1 MFPRTSSLA
10 KLVRPASQ
18 AINRGVRPNVKAP
31 VLLSNS
37 GFTSTVS
44 TRSIATSTTVLN
56 QAMAETAPAIN
67 STFARSNALA
77 EEPLVSS
84 ESEEASTPKVS
95 TETVMAEYAGK
106 KAAGPLSMPEY
117 EGILKSLAYNR
128 SFPEAYGVLQD
139 MRAAGLKPSAT
150 AYGMVL
156 RAGRRSLR
164 IPEIRELFG
173 HKLENRYSKEAA
185 AGEEAAEEDP
195 AQQRQASPHYE
206 GMKQVKAWMAAEGV
220 EPETWFWDDVAAWL
234 SGINNAGLLINVA
247 IAMETRGVVP
257 SPFFYTKMLH
267 TLPRAGFAER
277 ADVLFSRMVHS
288 SIADVHAYV
297 VHLGSLVYLNRFN
310 EAEKLFGELRAKFE
324 LNEVA
329 YNTIIHGYLNA
340 KKADKALALLEE
352 FKADAKARPGNITA
366 TTFLAYFY
374 ETGDIKHASEVL
386 GYFREATG
394 FPASQVDNANL
405 LKFFGR
411 YEPARA
417 CQMIAEAVKDEAG
430 FGVPIYNAIINLLV
444 DRKIMPEWK
453 RTIGE
458 AVLDREYPLKLGG
471 LAEKCAKLPYHV
483 RHLLAR
489 MEANSVAPNSVT
501 YDLLM
506 RGLLN
511 RREYSAAI
519 DLYAAM
525 DAGNIPMFASHR
537 NAYLT
542 ALIAS
547 GAPASEITAF
557 LETMRFR
564 RWPISAQNNR
574 RLAEAQ
580 IKVPFGAFVYH
591 HDKFPTMPVAVPEKA
606 GFRGAARNYNE

>member
-1 MFPRTSSLA
+1 MFPRTSSLV

-37 GFTSTVS
+37 GFGSAMP
-44 TRSIATSTTVLN
+44 TRSIATSTSILN
-56 QAMAETAPAIN
+56 QASTLADTAATVN
-67 STFARSNALA
+67 STFARPNLA

-84 ESEEASTPKVS
+84 ESEDASTPKLS

-106 KAAGPLSMPEY
+106 KAAGPLGMSEY
-117 EGILKSLAYNR
+117 EAVLKSLAYNR
-128 SFPEAYGVLQD
+128 SFPEAYAVLQD
-139 MRAAGLKPSAT
+139 MRGAGLKPSAT

-173 HKLENRYSKEAA
+173 HKLENRYSKEGAN
-185 AGEEAAEEDP
+185 EEAQEEEP
-195 AQQRQASPHYE
+195 SQRQASPHYE
-206 GMKQVKAWMAAEGV
+206 TMKQIKAWMAAEGV
-220 EPETWFWDDVAAWL
+220 ELEAWFWDDVAAWL
-234 SGINNAGLLINVA
+234 SSINNAGLLINVA

-277 ADVLFSRMVHS
+277 SDVLFSRMVHS

-340 KKADKALALLEE
+340 KKVDKALALLEE
-352 FKADAKARPGNITA
+352 FKADGKAKPGNITA

-374 ETGDIKHASEVL
+374 ETGDIKHANEVL

-471 LAEKCAKLPYHV
+471 LAEKCSKLPYHV

-489 MEANSVAPNSVT
+489 MEANGVAPNSVT

-547 GAPASEITAF
+547 GAPTSEIGAF

-580 IKVPFGAFVYH
+580 IKVPFGAFVYQ
-591 HDKFPTMPVAVPEKA
+591 HDKFPAVPAAGPEKP
-606 GFRGAARNYNE
+606 GFRAARNYNE